1 MQVCGLHNEMK
12 KITTCFILMFIYL
25 LTSPEFSY
33 AGVIMLGTRVIIK
46 EDDKYGEVKLKNE
59 GDKPELIQVWID
71 NGEGSIQSTEE
82 SPPLI
87 PTPSVFRIGAHSEQ
101 SVRIN
106 LLNSELPEDEESL
119 YWFNF
124 LQIFPKREKAASS
137 LDFSL
142 INAVKVFY
150 RPSKIHSLNRN
161 NSDYLRVK
169 LDKKQKVI
177 TLQNSSPYHINL
189 AGNAT
194 YGNEKKCRLDIEGNI
209 IKPFSE
215 LRMRI
220 KEIECNS
227 KTLSLNIIDDDGRVS
242 LKSLVIN

>member
-1 MQVCGLHNEMK
+1 MACILKMRN
-12 KITTCFILMFIYL
+12 ITARLILIFICL
-25 LTSPEFSY
+25 LTTTEFSY
-33 AGVIMLGTRVIIK
+33 AGVIMIGTRIIIK

-59 GDKPELIQVWID
+59 GDKPQLIQVWID
-71 NGEGSIQSTEE
+71 NGEGSIKSTSE

-106 LLNSELPEDEESL
+106 LLSSELPEDKESL

-124 LQIFPKREKAASS
+124 LQIFPKGEKATNS
-137 LDFSL
+137 LDFSI

-150 RPSKIHSLNRN
+150 RPSKINSSSRD

-169 LDKKQKVI
+169 LDKRSKFL

-189 AGNAT
+189 AGNAS
-194 YGNEKKCRLDIEGNI
+194 YGNEKKCRLDFEGKI
-209 IKPFSE
+209 INPFSE
-215 LRMRI
+215 LRLRV
-220 KEIECNS
+220 KEIECNP

-242 LKSLVIN
+242 VKSLAIY